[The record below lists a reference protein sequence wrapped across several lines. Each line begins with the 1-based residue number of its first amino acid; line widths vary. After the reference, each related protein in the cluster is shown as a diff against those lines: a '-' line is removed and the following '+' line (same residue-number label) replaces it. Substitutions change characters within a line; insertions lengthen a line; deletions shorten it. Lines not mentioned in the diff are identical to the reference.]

1 MRFLTY
7 YFFFLANLIIAN
19 DKGMELFNS
28 GNYKE
33 AAEYYS
39 SILKE
44 RIKDNAANF
53 SLGASHYYM
62 EDHLSALKRFEQ
74 VLSSEDRM
82 LQSKALYNIARI
94 LQDQNELDKSLS
106 LYKKSLQL
114 NPNDIDSKI
123 NYELLKKMI
132 NQQNSQQQQS
142 EQNQESSE
150 EQQSDQGQEGSEQQQ
165 SDQNQE
171 SSEEQQSDQGQEG
184 SEQQQSDQGQEGS
197 EQQQSDQN
205 QESSEEQQSDQG
217 QEGSEQQQ
225 SDQGQEGSEQQQNSS
240 KSQIEDNRES
250 EKSDQIRQAEAILNA
265 IKGQEKI
272 NQKHKI
278 LKSKSFKLDKDW

>member
-1 MRFLTY
+1 MRFFTY
-7 YFFFLANLIIAN
+7 YFFILANLIIAN
-19 DKGMELFNS
+19 DKGMDLFNN

-44 RIKDNAANF
+44 RGEDNAASFN
-53 SLGASHYYM
+53 LGASQYYM
-62 EDHLSALKRFEQ
+62 EDNVSALKRFEQ
-74 VLSSEDRM
+74 ALGSKDRM

-106 LYKKSLQL
+106 LYKKSLEL

-123 NYELLKKMI
+123 NYELLKRMMNQQDSQ
-132 NQQNSQQQQS
+132 NQQND
-142 EQNQESSE
+142 QNQEGSE
-150 EQQSDQGQEGSEQQQ
+150 EQQNDQNQEGSEEQQN
-165 SDQNQE
+165 DQNQE
-171 SSEEQQSDQGQEG
+171 GSEEQQNDQNQEG
-184 SEQQQSDQGQEGS
+184 SE
-197 EQQQSDQN
+197 
-205 QESSEEQQSDQG
+205 
-217 QEGSEQQQ
+217 
-225 SDQGQEGSEQQQNSS
+225 EQQQNFS
-240 KSQIEDNRES
+240 KSKTEEVLEP

-272 NQKHKI
+272 NQKNKI

>member
-7 YFFFLANLIIAN
+7 HFFILANLIIAN
-19 DKGMELFNS
+19 DKGVDLFNN

-44 RIKDNAANF
+44 RGEDNAASFN
-53 SLGASHYYM
+53 LGASQYYM
-62 EDHLSALKRFEQ
+62 EDNVSALKRFEQ
-74 VLSSEDRM
+74 ALGSKDRM
-82 LQSKALYNIARI
+82 LQSKALYNMARI
-94 LQDQNELDKSLS
+94 LQDLNELDKSLS
-106 LYKKSLQL
+106 LYKKSLEL

-132 NQQNSQQQQS
+132 NQ
-142 EQNQESSE
+142 EESE
-150 EQQSDQGQEGSEQQQ
+150 EQQN
-165 SDQNQE
+165 DQNQE
-171 SSEEQQSDQGQEG
+171 GSQEQQN
-184 SEQQQSDQGQEGS
+184 
-197 EQQQSDQN
+197 DQN
-205 QESSEEQQSDQG
+205 QE
-217 QEGSEQQQ
+217 GSQ
-225 SDQGQEGSEQQQNSS
+225 EQQQNSS
-240 KSQIEDNRES
+240 ISQAQDTLEP

-272 NQKHKI
+272 NQKNKI

>member
-7 YFFFLANLIIAN
+7 YFFILANLIIAN
-19 DKGMELFNS
+19 DKGMDLFNN

-44 RIKDNAANF
+44 RGEDKAASFN
-53 SLGASHYYM
+53 LGASQYYM
-62 EDHLSALKRFEQ
+62 EDNVSALKRFEQ
-74 VLSSEDRM
+74 ALGSKDRM

-106 LYKKSLQL
+106 LYKKSLEL

-132 NQQNSQQQQS
+132 NQQDSQDQ
-142 EQNQESSE
+142 ENNQNQEGSE
-150 EQQSDQGQEGSEQQQ
+150 EQQDDQNQEGSEEQQN
-165 SDQNQE
+165 DQNQE
-171 SSEEQQSDQGQEG
+171 GSEEQQ
-184 SEQQQSDQGQEGS
+184 
-197 EQQQSDQN
+197 QN
-205 QESSEEQQSDQG
+205 PST
-217 QEGSEQQQ
+217 
-225 SDQGQEGSEQQQNSS
+225 
-240 KSQIEDNRES
+240 SQAEDTLEP
-250 EKSDQIRQAEAILNA
+250 EKLDQIRQAEAILNA

-272 NQKHKI
+272 NQKNKI

>member
-7 YFFFLANLIIAN
+7 YFFILTNLIIAN
-19 DKGMELFNS
+19 DKGMDLFNS

-44 RIKDNAANF
+44 RSEDSAASF
-53 SLGASHYYM
+53 SLGASQYYM
-62 EDHLSALKRFEQ
+62 EDDVSALKSFEQ
-74 VLSSEDRM
+74 ALSSKDRM

-106 LYKKSLQL
+106 LYKKSLEL

-132 NQQNSQQQQS
+132 NQQNSQDQGNN
-142 EQNQESSE
+142 QNQEGSE
-150 EQQSDQGQEGSEQQQ
+150 EQQNDQNQERSEEQQNDQNQEGSEEQQN
-165 SDQNQE
+165 DQNQE
-171 SSEEQQSDQGQEG
+171 GSEEQQN
-184 SEQQQSDQGQEGS
+184 
-197 EQQQSDQN
+197 DQN
-205 QESSEEQQSDQG
+205 QE
-217 QEGSEQQQ
+217 GSK
-225 SDQGQEGSEQQQNSS
+225 EQQQNSS
-240 KSQIEDNRES
+240 TSQAQDTLES
-250 EKSDQIRQAEAILNA
+250 EKLDQIRQAEAILNA

-272 NQKHKI
+272 NQKNKI

>member
-7 YFFFLANLIIAN
+7 YFFIFANLIIAN
-19 DKGMELFNS
+19 DKGMDLFNN

-44 RIKDNAANF
+44 RGEDNAASFN
-53 SLGASHYYM
+53 LGASQYYM
-62 EDHLSALKRFEQ
+62 EDNVSALKMFEQ
-74 VLSSEDRM
+74 ALGSKDRM
-82 LQSKALYNIARI
+82 LQSKALYNMARI

-106 LYKKSLQL
+106 LYKKSLEL
-114 NPNDIDSKI
+114 NPKDIDSKI

-132 NQQNSQQQQS
+132 NQQNTQDQ
-142 EQNQESSE
+142 ENDQN
-150 EQQSDQGQEGSEQQQ
+150 QEGSEKQK
-165 SDQNQE
+165 
-171 SSEEQQSDQGQEG
+171 
-184 SEQQQSDQGQEGS
+184 
-197 EQQQSDQN
+197 
-205 QESSEEQQSDQG
+205 
-217 QEGSEQQQ
+217 
-225 SDQGQEGSEQQQNSS
+225 QNSS
-240 KSQIEDNRES
+240 NSKTEDVLEP

-272 NQKHKI
+272 NQKNKI

>member
-7 YFFFLANLIIAN
+7 YFFLLANLIIAN
-19 DKGMELFNS
+19 DKGMDLFNS

-44 RIKDNAANF
+44 RGEDKAASFN
-53 SLGASHYYM
+53 LGASQYYM
-62 EDHLSALKRFEQ
+62 EDNVSALKRFEQ
-74 VLSSEDRM
+74 ALGSKDRM
-82 LQSKALYNIARI
+82 LQSKALYNMARI

-106 LYKKSLQL
+106 LYKKSLEL

-132 NQQNSQQQQS
+132 SQQNSQDQQ
-142 EQNQESSE
+142 N
-150 EQQSDQGQEGSEQQQ
+150 
-165 SDQNQE
+165 DQNQE
-171 SSEEQQSDQGQEG
+171 VSE
-184 SEQQQSDQGQEGS
+184 
-197 EQQQSDQN
+197 
-205 QESSEEQQSDQG
+205 
-217 QEGSEQQQ
+217 
-225 SDQGQEGSEQQQNSS
+225 EQQQNSS
-240 KSQIEDNRES
+240 NGNTEDLLEQ
-250 EKSDQIRQAEAILNA
+250 EKSDRIRQAEAILNA

-272 NQKHKI
+272 NQKNKI

>member
-7 YFFFLANLIIAN
+7 YFFILANLIIAN
-19 DKGMELFNS
+19 DKGMDLFNN

-44 RIKDNAANF
+44 RGEDNAASFN
-53 SLGASHYYM
+53 LGASQYYM
-62 EDHLSALKRFEQ
+62 EDNVSALKRFEQ
-74 VLSSEDRM
+74 ALGSKDRM
-82 LQSKALYNIARI
+82 LQSKALYNMARI

-106 LYKKSLQL
+106 LYKKSLEL

-132 NQQNSQQQQS
+132 NQQNSQDQ
-142 EQNQESSE
+142 ENDQNQEGSE
-150 EQQSDQGQEGSEQQQ
+150 EQQNDQNQVKSRIRRAAKRSKSRGIRRAAKRSKSRGSEEQQNDQNQEGSEEQQN
-165 SDQNQE
+165 DQNQE
-171 SSEEQQSDQGQEG
+171 GSEEQQNDQNQEG
-184 SEQQQSDQGQEGS
+184 SEKQK
-197 EQQQSDQN
+197 
-205 QESSEEQQSDQG
+205 
-217 QEGSEQQQ
+217 
-225 SDQGQEGSEQQQNSS
+225 QNSS
-240 KSQIEDNRES
+240 NSKTEDVLEP

-272 NQKHKI
+272 NQKNKI

>member
-7 YFFFLANLIIAN
+7 YFFILANLIIAN
-19 DKGMELFNS
+19 DKVMDLFNN

-44 RIKDNAANF
+44 RGEDKAASFN
-53 SLGASHYYM
+53 LGASQYYM
-62 EDHLSALKRFEQ
+62 EDNVSALKRFEQ
-74 VLSSEDRM
+74 ALGSKDRM

-106 LYKKSLQL
+106 LYKKSLEL

-132 NQQNSQQQQS
+132 NQQDSQDQ
-142 EQNQESSE
+142 ENNQNQEGSE
-150 EQQSDQGQEGSEQQQ
+150 EQQDDQNQEGSEEQQD
-165 SDQNQE
+165 DQNQE
-171 SSEEQQSDQGQEG
+171 GSEEQQNDQNQEG
-184 SEQQQSDQGQEGS
+184 SE
-197 EQQQSDQN
+197 
-205 QESSEEQQSDQG
+205 
-217 QEGSEQQQ
+217 
-225 SDQGQEGSEQQQNSS
+225 EQQQNPST
-240 KSQIEDNRES
+240 SQAEDTLEP
-250 EKSDQIRQAEAILNA
+250 EKLDQIRQAEAILNA

-272 NQKHKI
+272 NQKNKI

>member
-7 YFFFLANLIIAN
+7 YFFIFANLIIAN
-19 DKGMELFNS
+19 DKGMDLFNN

-44 RIKDNAANF
+44 RGEDNAASFN
-53 SLGASHYYM
+53 LGASQYYM
-62 EDHLSALKRFEQ
+62 EDNVSALKRFEQ
-74 VLSSEDRM
+74 ALGSKDRM
-82 LQSKALYNIARI
+82 LQSKALYNMARI

-106 LYKKSLQL
+106 LYKKSLEL
-114 NPNDIDSKI
+114 NPKDIDSKI

-132 NQQNSQQQQS
+132 NQQNTQDQ
-142 EQNQESSE
+142 ENDQNQEGSE
-150 EQQSDQGQEGSEQQQ
+150 EQQNDQNQEGSEEQQN
-165 SDQNQE
+165 DQNQE
-171 SSEEQQSDQGQEG
+171 GSEGQQNNQNQEG
-184 SEQQQSDQGQEGS
+184 SE
-197 EQQQSDQN
+197 EQK
-205 QESSEEQQSDQG
+205 
-217 QEGSEQQQ
+217 
-225 SDQGQEGSEQQQNSS
+225 QNSS
-240 KSQIEDNRES
+240 NSKTEDVLEP

-272 NQKHKI
+272 NQKNKI

>member
-7 YFFFLANLIIAN
+7 YFFILANLIIAN
-19 DKGMELFNS
+19 DKGMDLFNN

-44 RIKDNAANF
+44 RGEDNAASFN
-53 SLGASHYYM
+53 LGASQYYM
-62 EDHLSALKRFEQ
+62 EDNVSALKRFEQ
-74 VLSSEDRM
+74 ALGSKDRM
-82 LQSKALYNIARI
+82 LQSKALYNMARI

-106 LYKKSLQL
+106 LYKKSLEL

-123 NYELLKKMI
+123 NYELLKRMI
-132 NQQNSQQQQS
+132 NQQDSQNQQND
-142 EQNQESSE
+142 QNQEGSE
-150 EQQSDQGQEGSEQQQ
+150 EQQNDQNQEGSE
-165 SDQNQE
+165 
-171 SSEEQQSDQGQEG
+171 
-184 SEQQQSDQGQEGS
+184 
-197 EQQQSDQN
+197 
-205 QESSEEQQSDQG
+205 
-217 QEGSEQQQ
+217 
-225 SDQGQEGSEQQQNSS
+225 EQQQNFS
-240 KSQIEDNRES
+240 KSKTEEVLEP

-272 NQKHKI
+272 NQKNKI

>member
-7 YFFFLANLIIAN
+7 YFFIFANLIIAN
-19 DKGMELFNS
+19 DKGMDLFNN

-44 RIKDNAANF
+44 RGEDNAASFN
-53 SLGASHYYM
+53 LGASQYYM
-62 EDHLSALKRFEQ
+62 EDNVSALKMFEQ
-74 VLSSEDRM
+74 ALGSKDRM
-82 LQSKALYNIARI
+82 LQSKALYNMARI

-106 LYKKSLQL
+106 LYKKSLEL
-114 NPNDIDSKI
+114 NPKDIDSKI

-132 NQQNSQQQQS
+132 NQQNTQDQ
-142 EQNQESSE
+142 ENDQNQEGSE
-150 EQQSDQGQEGSEQQQ
+150 EQQNDQNQEGSEKQK
-165 SDQNQE
+165 
-171 SSEEQQSDQGQEG
+171 
-184 SEQQQSDQGQEGS
+184 
-197 EQQQSDQN
+197 
-205 QESSEEQQSDQG
+205 
-217 QEGSEQQQ
+217 
-225 SDQGQEGSEQQQNSS
+225 QNSS
-240 KSQIEDNRES
+240 NSKTEDVLEP

-272 NQKHKI
+272 NQKNKI

>member
-7 YFFFLANLIIAN
+7 YFFIFANLIIAN
-19 DKGMELFNS
+19 DKGMDLFNN

-44 RIKDNAANF
+44 RGEDNAASFN
-53 SLGASHYYM
+53 LGASQYYM
-62 EDHLSALKRFEQ
+62 EDNVSALKRFEQ
-74 VLSSEDRM
+74 ALGSNDRM
-82 LQSKALYNIARI
+82 LQSKAFYNMARI

-106 LYKKSLQL
+106 LYKKSLEL
-114 NPNDIDSKI
+114 NPKDIDSKI

-132 NQQNSQQQQS
+132 NQQNTQDQ
-142 EQNQESSE
+142 ENDQNQEGSE
-150 EQQSDQGQEGSEQQQ
+150 EQQNDQNQEGSEKQQN
-165 SDQNQE
+165 DQNQE
-171 SSEEQQSDQGQEG
+171 G
-184 SEQQQSDQGQEGS
+184 SEKQK
-197 EQQQSDQN
+197 
-205 QESSEEQQSDQG
+205 
-217 QEGSEQQQ
+217 
-225 SDQGQEGSEQQQNSS
+225 QNSS
-240 KSQIEDNRES
+240 NSKTEDVLEP

-272 NQKHKI
+272 NQKNKI